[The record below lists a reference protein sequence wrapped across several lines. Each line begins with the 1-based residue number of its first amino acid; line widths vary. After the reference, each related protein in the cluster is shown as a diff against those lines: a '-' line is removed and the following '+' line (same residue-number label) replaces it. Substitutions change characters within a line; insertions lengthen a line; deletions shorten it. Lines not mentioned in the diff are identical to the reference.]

1 MKRFLVPLMLI
12 AVALVLAS
20 LSACISTEKTGS
32 VSSIDTVGTVDSV
45 NVLPDSE
52 PGIRGVITKSVSTA
66 GSRFILV
73 EENPSDTSGSQKAS
87 VRLNDQTKI
96 YQRSGSNLEKIG
108 QSALTTGKK
117 VSVWFEGPVAE
128 SYPVQ
133 GSASVIVLED

>member
-1 MKRFLVPLMLI
+1 MLI

-20 LSACISTEKTGS
+20 LSACTSTEKTGS
-32 VSSIDTVGTVDSV
+32 VSSIDTVGTVDSI

-52 PGIRGVITKSVSTA
+52 SGIRGVITKADSTA

-73 EENPSDTSGSQKAS
+73 EETPGDAAGSQKAS

-96 YQRSGSNLEKIG
+96 YRRSGSSLEKIG
-108 QSALTTGKK
+108 QSALTNGKK